1 MNGFEVFSGKN
12 LTRDHCEEA
21 VLTRERIELALYR
34 MYCAEEVSTMPSDL
48 IPWRHE
54 MERLKREMNQLYE
67 RLLDLGPLRRFD
79 VAFAWVPVIDMSESG
94 SHITV
99 HAEIPGMEPKNIEVS
114 VQGNVLTIRGERKQE
129 SIEEDKEVYRSER
142 SYGTF
147 ERSIRLPANVDPE
160 QAKASYT
167 NGVLRIKLLK
177 VDKNRPKKVQIFTE

>member
-1 MNGFEVFSGKN
+1 
-12 LTRDHCEEA
+12 
-21 VLTRERIELALYR
+21 
-34 MYCAEEVSTMPSDL
+34 MPSDL
-48 IPWRHE
+48 IPWRHD
-54 MERLKREMNQLYE
+54 MERLKREMNQLCE
-67 RLLDLGPLRRFD
+67 KLLDVGSLRPFD

-114 VQGNVLTIRGERKQE
+114 VQGNMLTIRGERKQE
-129 SIEEDKEVYRSER
+129 SIEEDKKEVYRSER

-177 VDKNRPKKVQIFTE
+177 VDKNRPKKVDILTE